1 MSGSLTGKIDDS
13 ELNSQLQSYVVLS
26 DGRSY
31 TAVSPLNSDVG
42 YNSQLAYTFGYAI
55 GWLFAKPVGSDA
67 PNGYEVSYDF
77 NFFHFNHS
85 QNYNTII
92 SDNWW

>member
-1 MSGSLTGKIDDS
+1 M
-13 ELNSQLQSYVVLS
+13 S

-42 YNSQLAYTFGYAI
+42 YSSQLAYTFGYAI

-67 PNGYEVSYDF
+67 PNGYEVSCDSHFVHFKYAL
-77 NFFHFNHS
+77 NFKHKHFRSLVVNQITRFRFVS
-85 QNYNTII
+85 LVQMVKIMNY
-92 SDNWW
+92 